1 LTPAGPLLFL
11 KEVAKYF
18 MDFLETDFHKRH
30 TPKRAVRFRN
40 ADNLLTGLQLTK
52 YPTFNAAL
60 WRLIRS
66 GFSNGLNHVG
76 KGEYRTS
83 IPKNLLELVHLQVAK
98 IPPERISGV
107 ITNISEELEKIA
119 ILHAKEYDQA
129 LSSAIEATASHLRA
143 EIVRPLLETIEKPIQ
158 NLNLGDENNLY
169 IIEEELVE
177 VLVQLLSNKLSEV
190 LGLLIAKQKIETADE
205 LSPLFELSEVQSKF
219 KSFFEDLQVG
229 DLFLELYEMERNR
242 AILDKQE
249 FYLYFCDVTFDR
261 AKYPVFYIPFSVE
274 RGPDALN
281 LTFDSQVYINKR
293 ALEYIVEQVNEAEGQ
308 AGSLQSAAE
317 RIIYLAQHQQDF
329 LAVAGSILNEIC
341 HFFQLDKTVDLTLP
355 TVQIARS
362 QSVRLSN
369 TCYIALFDKSD
380 EALVNDYEEILQL
393 LASGTDNPLA
403 GAFNKLIED
412 FITKEPHSF
421 NTDVEDEWDSGS
433 ASDKLVFKS
442 PIPLNSEQRQIL
454 AALGKDGCKYLTV
467 EGPPGTGKS
476 HTITAIVCEAILK
489 DRSVL
494 VLSDKKEALDVVE
507 DKITETLN
515 QVRFDR
521 KFQNPILRLGRTGNT
536 YNQILS
542 SASIENIKTHYRAVR
557 KEFENIADQIA
568 KHEASLK
575 EDRRVPTSHPCLRP
589 AEQIRALASNRLY
602 HPTTVL
608 RGQA

>member
-1 LTPAGPLLFL
+1 
-11 KEVAKYF
+11 
-18 MDFLETDFHKRH
+18 
-30 TPKRAVRFRN
+30 
-40 ADNLLTGLQLTK
+40 
-52 YPTFNAAL
+52 
-60 WRLIRS
+60 
-66 GFSNGLNHVG
+66 
-76 KGEYRTS
+76 
-83 IPKNLLELVHLQVAK
+83 
-98 IPPERISGV
+98 
-107 ITNISEELEKIA
+107 
-119 ILHAKEYDQA
+119 
-129 LSSAIEATASHLRA
+129 
-143 EIVRPLLETIEKPIQ
+143 
-158 NLNLGDENNLY
+158 
-169 IIEEELVE
+169 
-177 VLVQLLSNKLSEV
+177 
-190 LGLLIAKQKIETADE
+190 
-205 LSPLFELSEVQSKF
+205 
-219 KSFFEDLQVG
+219 
-229 DLFLELYEMERNR
+229 MERNR

-274 RGPDALN
+274 RGADALN

-308 AGSLQSAAE
+308 AGSLKSAAE

-329 LAVAGSILNEIC
+329 LAVAGNILNEIC
-341 HFFQLDKTVDLTLP
+341 HFFQLDRTVDLTLP
-355 TVQIARS
+355 TAQVARG

-369 TCYIALFDKSD
+369 TSYIALFDKSD

-403 GAFNKLIED
+403 GAFNKLIEE

-433 ASDKLVFKS
+433 PSDKLVFKS

-575 EDRRVPTSHPCLRP
+575 EDIEAEIVSYGDVDTGEIRELEELGGRFPVDSCPVSVVEVAGSQGGPKELEDLRNLCGRLHELVVSPVSPRHFDAPPRQRPSLIKYGTDQTSTR
-589 AEQIRALASNRLY
+589 
-602 HPTTVL
+602 
-608 RGQA
+608 